1 MAMATSRPCGA
12 AVLLSFGKACS
23 ASEAIAL
30 CAILVSP
37 LAPACHP
44 TPLLAVLC
52 AQLLSTKSR
61 ADASDQLVRAI
72 ASALAALAPLL
83 ERRSPGAQAAQVRS
97 DASHEEKLGA
107 ILATHGPEAELEATV
122 SSWWLLL
129 RLAIAATP
137 PAPHPAGVLLTRLVE
152 GARTNCAPE
161 APAPERMDPTRG
173 ASPSIANLQ
182 TTLIPLWLPP
192 IGPPSA
198 TLPIA
203 AEAKAMA
210 AVRRRRIH
218 ALQLTTR
225 LITRS
230 NGMGNI
236 QGEPTAS
243 AAARLL
249 PLLLAVACEP
259 DALISGCAVA
269 AVRALAQALS
279 PSSAKGAV
287 VPALPTVPDAPA
299 PKLTPRRSTRRGASA
314 DASPVSTAAANPAAA
329 VPPASLPGAAEAS
342 SFPLLF
348 TSGGGE
354 VEAAEAYTATQARG
368 RGQGSKGQAT
378 GCA

>member
-1 MAMATSRPCGA
+1 MCPGGS
-12 AVLLSFGKACS
+12 
-23 ASEAIAL
+23 
-30 CAILVSP
+30 CA
-37 LAPACHP
+37 
-44 TPLLAVLC
+44 
-52 AQLLSTKSR
+52 R
-61 ADASDQLVRAI
+61 A
-72 ASALAALAPLL
+72 
-83 ERRSPGAQAAQVRS
+83 
-97 DASHEEKLGA
+97 
-107 ILATHGPEAELEATV
+107 HGPHSRCLPLYRQPADDV
-122 SSWWLLL
+122 DSSV
-129 RLAIAATP
+129 
-137 PAPHPAGVLLTRLVE
+137 APSHWP
-152 GARTNCAPE
+152 
-161 APAPERMDPTRG
+161 
-173 ASPSIANLQ
+173 
-182 TTLIPLWLPP
+182 
-192 IGPPSA
+192 
-198 TLPIA
+198 
-203 AEAKAMA
+203 
-210 AVRRRRIH
+210 AVRHPPHRSRSQGH

-279 PSSAKGAV
+279 PCSAKGAV

>member
-137 PAPHPAGVLLTRLVE
+137 PAATP
-152 GARTNCAPE
+152 PE
-161 APAPERMDPTRG
+161 
-173 ASPSIANLQ
+173 
-182 TTLIPLWLPP
+182 
-192 IGPPSA
+192 
-198 TLPIA
+198 
-203 AEAKAMA
+203 
-210 AVRRRRIH
+210 
-218 ALQLTTR
+218 
-225 LITRS
+225 
-230 NGMGNI
+230 
-236 QGEPTAS
+236 
-243 AAARLL
+243 
-249 PLLLAVACEP
+249 
-259 DALISGCAVA
+259 
-269 AVRALAQALS
+269 
-279 PSSAKGAV
+279 SS
-287 VPALPTVPDAPA
+287 
-299 PKLTPRRSTRRGASA
+299 
-314 DASPVSTAAANPAAA
+314 
-329 VPPASLPGAAEAS
+329 
-342 SFPLLF
+342 
-348 TSGGGE
+348 
-354 VEAAEAYTATQARG
+354 
-368 RGQGSKGQAT
+368 
-378 GCA
+378 